1 MVDPRTIEL
10 IHAAIDGELDAGAR
24 AELEQRLQ
32 ADPDAAAL
40 HADLV
45 KVSAML
51 AGMAPVPVDAALHD
65 RIVAGLPPE
74 SVGPTNLSGLGP
86 YSSHAPAANDLI
98 SNDTLSGIGTG
109 VPIAPKRD
117 ALATSPHHGQGRIVM
132 KNSKKLALVGLAASI
147 GAVVYF
153 GLGYPPSRSD
163 VAGTIVPAERYQA
176 DTVGASDVVLGDETT
191 AKFIQSDT
199 FRMIQGD
206 HKLAAFMSSDG
217 FRAAMA
223 NDGFRAAL
231 ANDGFRAALANDGFR
246 AALANDGFRAA
257 LANDGFRAALANDS
271 FRAALANDGFRAAL
285 ANDRFRAALANDS
298 FRAAMANDGFRAAM
312 ANDGFRAA
320 LANDSF
326 RAALANDSF
335 RAALANDSFRAAMA
349 NDSFRAALANDGF
362 RAAMANDSFRAAM
375 ASDSFRAAL
384 ANDATDKHAS
394 D

>member
-1 MVDPRTIEL
+1 MVDPRTLEL

-24 AELEQRLQ
+24 AELGQRLL

-51 AGMAPVPVDAALHD
+51 AGMAPAPVDAALHD
-65 RIVAGLPPE
+65 RIVAGLP
-74 SVGPTNLSGLGP
+74 SKSTGPTNLSGLDP

-98 SNDTLSGIGTG
+98 SGIGTG

-132 KNSKKLALVGLAASI
+132 KNSKKLALLGLAASI
-147 GAVVYF
+147 GAVAYI
-153 GLGYPPSRSD
+153 GLNYPPQPSD
-163 VAGTIVPAERYQA
+163 VAGTIVAAQRYQA
-176 DTVGASDVVLGDETT
+176 APIGASDVVLGDEGT
-191 AKFIQSDT
+191 AKFLQSDT

-206 HKLAAFMSSDG
+206 RKLSAYMASDG
-217 FRAAMA
+217 FRALMA

-257 LANDGFRAALANDS
+257 LANDGFRAALANDGFRAAVANDG

-285 ANDRFRAALANDS
+285 AS
-298 FRAAMANDGFRAAM
+298 DG
-312 ANDGFRAA
+312 
-320 LANDSF
+320 
-326 RAALANDSF
+326 
-335 RAALANDSFRAAMA
+335 
-349 NDSFRAALANDGF
+349 
-362 RAAMANDSFRAAM
+362 
-375 ASDSFRAAL
+375 FRAAL
-384 ANDATDKHAS
+384 ANDATDKHAN